1 MSETKFHTEDWMRY
15 YNTRIDE
22 DYLNASIDDYYE
34 GYPDAK
40 IEVSGDKITTHVNS
54 GLALDLIL
62 LFEDVN
68 TGEEIEEEVYVVAD
82 FDYTVDYKI
91 DDLDE
96 DSIEEI
102 QKKLDQTINTS
113 QSSFEAPVHITVIET
128 RDVEITYLEQHDLDD
143 ELVERIGG
151 ESKIISALQ
160 KAVEKEF
167 LTYKDARHNGDFIQ
181 PIEDKEVKFICT
193 IPAE

>member
-1 MSETKFHTEDWMRY
+1 MQETKFHAEDWMRY
-15 YNTRIDE
+15 YNARIDE
-22 DYLNASIDDYYE
+22 DYFNDSIDDCYE

-96 DSIEEI
+96 DSIEKI
-102 QKKLDQTINTS
+102 QKKLDETIDTG
-113 QSSFEAPVHITVIET
+113 QSTFEAPVHITVIET
-128 RDVEITYLEQHDLDD
+128 RDVEITYLEQHNLDD
-143 ELVERIGG
+143 EFVERIGG
-151 ESKIISALQ
+151 ESKIISTLQ

-167 LTYKDARHNGDFIQ
+167 LTYKDERHRGDFIQ
-181 PIEDKEVKFICT
+181 PIEDKKVKFICT
-193 IPAE
+193 IPTE